1 MTAIQ
6 GKFKAKERLYAS
18 FARRALLRITMCIFP
33 KENARFRKESEMNSS
48 ESCESL
54 LEVGFTPE
62 QIEQLSK
69 FRQVYAERERQQSAV
84 EQRRLEF
91 VRWLV
96 TTGRLTEQVV

>member
-1 MTAIQ
+1 
-6 GKFKAKERLYAS
+6 
-18 FARRALLRITMCIFP
+18 
-33 KENARFRKESEMNSS
+33 MNSS
-48 ESCESL
+48 ESRESL

-69 FRQVYAERERQQSAV
+69 FRQVYTEKERQQISA

-96 TTGRLTEQVV
+96 STGRLTEQMV

>member
-1 MTAIQ
+1 
-6 GKFKAKERLYAS
+6 
-18 FARRALLRITMCIFP
+18 
-33 KENARFRKESEMNSS
+33 MNSS

-96 TTGRLTEQVV
+96 TTGRLTEQVI